1 MVCKAIG
8 GSGAGGVERVAGLAG
23 PFVIWRNMDPN
34 TLMMYEIAAA
44 IHSLAAAT
52 YYLTW
57 AIATLAVVGLVG
69 YWCALHAARP
79 KGE

>member
-1 MVCKAIG
+1 
-8 GSGAGGVERVAGLAG
+8 
-23 PFVIWRNMDPN
+23 MDPN